1 MLIFALFMPST
12 KTVTTGKSETYIY
25 MYTLF
30 IIYIQ
35 ATDIPNS
42 NNHKLTGIIILSG

>member
-35 ATDIPNS
+35 A
-42 NNHKLTGIIILSG
+42 KLIFQTVTTTN